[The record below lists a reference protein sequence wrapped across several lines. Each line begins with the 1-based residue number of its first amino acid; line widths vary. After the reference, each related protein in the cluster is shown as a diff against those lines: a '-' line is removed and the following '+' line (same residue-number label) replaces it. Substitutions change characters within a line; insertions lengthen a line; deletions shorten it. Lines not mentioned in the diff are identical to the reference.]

1 MNQTTTPQKK
11 PKTYFQTEKKVGAG
25 ENNNLLKVSKTKTLL
40 TKANN
45 ILPANSASSKT
56 EVVTPND
63 AINDLDFISDKE
75 KNEKEPKMPFKNDI
89 EIKEI
94 NCSDQAGI
102 GSHLDNSN
110 GLNASQ
116 NNKMTFQFVSV
127 SPSKKQTIDKTTFK
141 HFKAVQEEELKTWRG
156 LNVKFT
162 QRPGLIDDQIMIN
175 GQQVS
180 NNSHLQSSSG
190 ATVVYNEN
198 GDVTVLN
205 TAGNNSNS
213 KKANNN
219 NFQEE

>member
-1 MNQTTTPQKK
+1 M
-11 PKTYFQTEKKVGAG
+11 
-25 ENNNLLKVSKTKTLL
+25 LL
-40 TKANN
+40 ANGGGMM
-45 ILPANSASSKT
+45 PGNSSASKT

-63 AINDLDFISDKE
+63 AVNDLDLISDKE
-75 KNEKEPKMPFKNDI
+75 RDQQEPSMPYNHDI
-89 EIKEI
+89 EVHDANDSEP
-94 NCSDQAGI
+94 AGI
-102 GSHLDNSN
+102 GSHLENNYASN
-110 GLNASQ
+110 ANQG
-116 NNKMTFQFVSV
+116 NKMTFQVVSV
-127 SPSKKQTIDKTTFK
+127 SPSKKQTFDKTTYK
-141 HFKAVQEEELKTWRG
+141 HFKAIQEEQLKTWRG

-205 TAGNNSNS
+205 TAGNTQNS
-213 KKANNN
+213 KKTSTTN